1 MLGLLGLIPTV
12 LTFLTGLGGTATSI
26 SKDLRDREV
35 ARTKAQSD
43 KELRTIDAEISAIHD
58 RKDVLVAEAGSR
70 LNATIRALVA
80 LGPAL
85 YVFKYYFIDKFL
97 GSLFICSGTAGA
109 AERCRIFRT
118 DGLNTEMAAVLTAVL
133 AFYFLAS
140 TFGKK

>member
-1 MLGLLGLIPTV
+1 MFSILGLIPSV

-26 SKDLRDREV
+26 SKDLRDREL

-43 KELRTIDAEISAIHD
+43 KELRQIDAEIMAIHD
-58 RKDVLVAEAGSR
+58 RKDVLIAEAGSR
-70 LNATIRALVA
+70 LNATLRAA
-80 LGPAL
+80 IAIGPAA
-85 YVFKYYFIDKFL
+85 YVFKYFFVDKFL
-97 GSLFICSGTAGA
+97 GSLFICSGEVGKQASCA
-109 AERCRIFRT
+109 IFRT

>member
-1 MLGLLGLIPTV
+1 MLGLLGLIPSV

-43 KELRTIDAEISAIHD
+43 KELRQIDAEISAVHD

-70 LNATIRALVA
+70 MNATMRFLIA
-80 LGPAL
+80 LGPAF
-85 YVFKYYFIDKFL
+85 YIFKYFFVDKFL
-97 GSLFICSGTAGA
+97 GSLFLCSGKAGEA
-109 AERCRIFRT
+109 ARCAIFAT
-118 DGLNTEMAAVLTAVL
+118 DGLNDTMAAVMTAVL
-133 AFYFLAS
+133 AFYFLAT